1 MVDKAQFGHGEW
13 ANGWQIVL
21 SSLIGVMLC
30 LSPVPY
36 WALIVIGP
44 ELVTEFGWNRAIT
57 SAGFLYMTAGV
68 LIGAPVVGR
77 LVDRYGSRKILLPSI
92 IALGIGTACFSL
104 MTDNPIVFYTIFFLT
119 ALLGSA
125 TLPITWSKAIVNN
138 FDKYR
143 GLALGL
149 SLIHI

>member
-1 MVDKAQFGHGEW
+1 MGSEMCIRDR
-13 ANGWQIVL
+13 
-21 SSLIGVMLC
+21 
-30 LSPVPY
+30 PY

-44 ELVTEFGWNRAIT
+44 ELVDEFGWTRSIT
-57 SAGFLYMTAGV
+57 SAGFLFMTAGV
-68 LIGAPVVGR
+68 LVGAPVVGR
-77 LVDRYGSRKILLPSI
+77 LVDRYGARKVLLPSI
-92 IALGIGTACFSL
+92 LVLGIGTALFSQ
-104 MTDNPIVFYTIFFLT
+104 MTNNPIVFYTIFFVT

-143 GLALGL
+143 GLALGVALTGTGLFGFIATPTIQALIL